1 MRLRASESLNGP
13 KDRGRPTGSP
23 DWRCYWKPGHENE
36 PQYKLFERVER
47 KYNPV
52 QPLVPA
58 GSSEGGQWTSEGGV
72 GGTDTMSGAT
82 PHIFSKPATQ
92 IAARIS
98 PQRRAECEEQLR
110 NDIFIFNTMRTRSC
124 WAQAEFRYS
133 QCLIGGYVP
142 PIYH

>member
-92 IAARIS
+92 IAARS
-98 PQRRAECEEQLR
+98 RRNVGPSVKSNSAMTYLFLIQCAPVVAGLR
-110 NDIFIFNTMRTRSC
+110 PSSVTAN
-124 WAQAEFRYS
+124 A
-133 QCLIGGYVP
+133 
-142 PIYH
+142 